1 METHIYKE
9 IQKQHQEA
17 LFGTPF
23 FEGSQGGGIHQNM
36 SQSSYLEAGKEEL
49 NLYKPIRDKV
59 TEYFTDEKISWWS
72 QGGVTGNVL
81 SSRVAC
87 LNHLFAVRDDKDL
100 VRDIANALYG
110 CPDFF
115 MDVKK
120 VNCDSGRNA
129 QYIAFAVTSNDD
141 YLHECKT
148 ETPQRGGA
156 NTTVDALII
165 AADFDNKK
173 YLLPI
178 RWEYTEEYGRKTDKT
193 KEGLL
198 RYTNV
203 HEGGDNLIGN
213 SALLKPM
220 PRNKYKGSIYF
231 LEPFYQLMRQ
241 TLWAEQLLKHKDQ
254 EVLKADVCCHIHIV
268 PKDNVQLLYKGVRE
282 KGYLDGER
290 PTGCKPGMNMKDT
303 WLHCLKSND
312 VQYKVVDPEV
322 IADVLAKYVSVN
334 SKAAELGS
342 YLKYRYYGRIWKEAP
357 KDTDPFHL

>member
-1 METHIYKE
+1 METHVYKE
-9 IQKQHQEA
+9 IQKKHQEA

-23 FEGSQGGGIHQNM
+23 FEGAKGGGIHRNM
-36 SQSSYLEAGKEEL
+36 QQSSYLEAGKEAI
-49 NLYKPIRDKV
+49 NLYKPIRNKLMD
-59 TEYFTDEKISWWS
+59 YFSQEKISWWS
-72 QGGVTGNVL
+72 QGGVTGNLL

-110 CPDFF
+110 SPDFF

-120 VNCDSGRNA
+120 VNCDSARNA
-129 QYIAFAVTSNDD
+129 EYIAFAVTTNND
-141 YLHECKT
+141 YLHECKS
-148 ETPQRGGA
+148 EAPKRGGS
-156 NTTVDALII
+156 NTTIDALII
-165 AADFDNKK
+165 AVDFDNKK

-193 KEGLL
+193 KEGLS

-213 SALLKPM
+213 SMILKPM

-231 LEPFYQLMRQ
+231 LEPFYQLMKQ
-241 TLWAEQLLKHKDQ
+241 TLWAEQLLNHKDQ
-254 EVLKADVCCHIHIV
+254 EVLKADACCHIHVV
-268 PKDNVQLLYKGVRE
+268 PKENVQLRSKGVRQT
-282 KGYLDGER
+282 GYMDGER
-290 PTGCKPGMNMKDT
+290 PAGCKPGLSMEET
-303 WLHCLKSND
+303 WRNCLKSNE

-342 YLKYRYYGRIWKEAP
+342 YLKYRYYGKVWKEAP
-357 KDTDPFHL
+357 RDTDPFHL